1 MRAILITAGAAA
13 LATAVQVAADNHDDY
28 MLEILRAEVKMGH
41 NMQFRDG
48 VKAYT
53 ECYADAGGTMSWNVW
68 YNMDGEGSIY
78 YRVAPRENWAELD
91 VRDEAADSCY
101 AILSEQIAPHM
112 DSSATMYVRS
122 MPDWSEDEQPD
133 DATVAR
139 VHNFSVDDD
148 YKFRGAISAVTGI
161 RKAIAP
167 EELGTWYAV
176 IGGSQ
181 EDPEYFVV
189 QQYKNFAAMDEDTMG
204 PYGTLKEHSGEA
216 TADLIWNEY
225 RDSLEEGD
233 AYWSELL
240 RYDEELSYSVE

>member
-1 MRAILITAGAAA
+1 MRAILISVGAAA
-13 LATAVQVAADNHDDY
+13 LATAVQVAAQDDNDF
-28 MLEILRAEVKMGH
+28 MLDILRVEVKMGH

-53 ECYADAGGTMSWNVW
+53 ECYADAGGTMSWGVW
-68 YNMDGEGSIY
+68 YNMDGEGNIY
-78 YRVAPRENWAELD
+78 YRAAQRENWAELD

-101 AILSEQIAPHM
+101 TILSAQVIPHM
-112 DSSATMYVRS
+112 DSSATMYVRR
-122 MPDWSEDEQPD
+122 MPDWSQDEQPD
-133 DATVAR
+133 DSMVAR
-139 VHNFSVDDD
+139 VHNFSVEDH

-161 RKAIAP
+161 RRAIAP
-167 EELGTWYAV
+167 EELGTWYEV

-204 PYGTLKEHSGEA
+204 PYGALKEHAGEA
-216 TADLIWNEY
+216 TADLVWDEY
-225 RDSLEEGD
+225 RDSLEDGN

-240 RYDEELSYSVE
+240 KYDEELSYSAE